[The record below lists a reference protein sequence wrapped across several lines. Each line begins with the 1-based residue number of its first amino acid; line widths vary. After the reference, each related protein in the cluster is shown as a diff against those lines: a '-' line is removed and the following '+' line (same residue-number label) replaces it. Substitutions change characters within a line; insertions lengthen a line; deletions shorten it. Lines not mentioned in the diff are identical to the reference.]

1 MNLSASMND
10 AGDGFELLMSG
21 NMQDFNIC

>member
-21 NMQDFNIC
+21 NM

>member
-21 NMQDFNIC
+21 

>member
-21 NMQDFNIC
+21 N

>member
-21 NMQDFNIC
+21 NMQ

>member
-21 NMQDFNIC
+21 NMQD